1 MLLETCISLEVTDQ
15 SRVSEDKSL
24 KFVALRMHLITKL
37 RFSLKDILSKS
48 INSIA
53 AAAAAD
59 ASEIFSG
66 KKNYKHLNLLL
77 FFSINL
83 SKINH
88 LFDSKNS
95 PIFIKTFD
103 FSNYEIIIT
112 SIITPLFF

>member
-1 MLLETCISLEVTDQ
+1 MLLETSISLEGTDQ

-37 RFSLKDILSKS
+37 RFSLKDILLKS
-48 INSIA
+48 INSI
-53 AAAAAD
+53 AAAAD
-59 ASEIFSG
+59 ASEIFSE

-83 SKINH
+83 SKIKH

-95 PIFIKTFD
+95 PKSIKVLSKLSIFP
-103 FSNYEIIIT
+103 IT
-112 SIITPLFF
+112 TS